1 MYPDRN
7 FENFWEFSENVKLF
21 SRRRGKRGGK
31 DGKKVGGLGLKY
43 TSFITKSCQ

>member
-1 MYPDRN
+1 MSSFFHDAGGK
-7 FENFWEFSENVKLF
+7 F
-21 SRRRGKRGGK
+21 GKRGGK